1 MKKKILGLAIV
12 ALSMVS
18 FTTMAQTPDG
28 VPSPEKKECQ
38 APGKECKGPKKDCKG
53 KGKDCKAKQ
62 GRGQRD
68 PFAGLSLTDAQK
80 QQLSDLKARR
90 DSMRAQKAQAARADR
105 QHKDSVDMS
114 QRRADRQ
121 QYLAEVKTILGP
133 DQYVV
138 YLENLVLDSP
148 QQGRQAHQGDNR
160 GIRAD
165 KHQKHFAKDAKADKG
180 GKQKAKADKG
190 SKHDK
195 DAKADKSGKKD
206 RK

>member
-38 APGKECKGPKKDCKG
+38 ASGKECKGLKKDCKGKGKDCKG

-68 PFAGLSLTDAQK
+68 PFAGLTLTDAQK

-105 QHKDSVDMS
+105 QRKDSVDMS

-148 QQGRQAHQGDNR
+148 QQGRQAHQGDNK

-180 GKQKAKADKG
+180 GK
-190 SKHDK
+190 
-195 DAKADKSGKKD
+195 KD